1 MISATITSKGQ
12 TTLPKA
18 VRLALGV
25 GAGDRV
31 CFVVQDNEVR
41 LLPMRP
47 IGRLFGVLKHH
58 GPPMSLEDMERGIAE
73 GACEDAAAATAD
85 SHPNALPRRSTTGD
99 ASAPRQAR
107 VIADARSAG
116 KEAVEE

>member
-31 CFVVQDNEVR
+31 RYVVDDDVVR
-41 LLPMRP
+41 LLPVRP
-47 IGRLFGVLKHH
+47 LRRLFGALKHA
-58 GPPMSLEDMERGIAE
+58 GPSVSLEDMERGIAE
-73 GACEDAAAATAD
+73 GACEESAAVPD
-85 SHPNALPRRSTTGD
+85 
-99 ASAPRQAR
+99 
-107 VIADARSAG
+107 G
-116 KEAVEE
+116 KAVRA